1 MFMTGQRSYTFHQ
14 IFFANLSIS
23 TKSFSIHSS
32 VDTKFTAFVRQ
43 QQLYFI
49 PVLIYTPN
57 KVKSEQREEK
67 RRFIRQANQF
77 TKVRQ

>member
-1 MFMTGQRSYTFHQ
+1 MSIAGQRSYTFHR

-32 VDTKFTAFVRQ
+32 MGTKFAAFVRQ

-49 PVLIYTPN
+49 PVFIYTYN

-67 RRFIRQANQF
+67 RWLRQTSQPIS
-77 TKVRQ
+77 